1 MVSDLD
7 DEELIKLIREGN
19 VKVSFFLGDKT
30 IDRNIQINNFLKR
43 LGLPEHLEGHKL
55 LEEIFKLCLED
66 DSYLYNMKNKLF
78 KELSKK
84 YNLRLVESTKFSE
97 TEQLRIKEYIE

>member
-30 IDRNIQINNFLKR
+30 IDRNIQINNF
-43 LGLPEHLEGHKL
+43 
-55 LEEIFKLCLED
+55 
-66 DSYLYNMKNKLF
+66 S
-78 KELSKK
+78 LS
-84 YNLRLVESTKFSE
+84 S
-97 TEQLRIKEYIE
+97 